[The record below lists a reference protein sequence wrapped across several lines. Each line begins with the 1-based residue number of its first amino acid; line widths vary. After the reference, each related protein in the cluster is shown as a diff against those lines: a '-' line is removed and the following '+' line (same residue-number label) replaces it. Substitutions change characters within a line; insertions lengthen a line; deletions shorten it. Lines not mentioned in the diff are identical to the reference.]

1 MNTVGERENKKSP
14 VFAVHDEELRTHVS
28 GGQQQGVVVTLI
40 GLIQAKVN
48 ALEQSELTPEQS
60 TK

>member
-28 GGQQQGVVVTLI
+28 GGQAGRRGDSDRPDRGKSKCFGT
-40 GLIQAKVN
+40 
-48 ALEQSELTPEQS
+48 E
-60 TK
+60 